1 MGFSINYSVVI
12 KMKLI
17 VLIALVGCA
26 LAIPYQPYGPS
37 NGLRIP
43 DYHPYE
49 KQQYGPANGL
59 RIPGQ
64 YYNKGY
70 YNKQQY
76 GPTNGLRIPG
86 QYYCGKGYS
95 RYNRCL
101 PTRRYRRRRTCYPRR
116 RYAKG

>member
-1 MGFSINYSVVI
+1 MG
-12 KMKLI
+12 I

-43 DYHPYE
+43 DYHGYE

-76 GPTNGLRIPG
+76 GPANGLRIPG
-86 QYYCGKGYS
+86 QYYGGKGYSRGYYGKGYS

-101 PTRRYRRRRTCYPRR
+101 PTRRYRRRRRICYPRR

>member
-1 MGFSINYSVVI
+1 MG
-12 KMKLI
+12 I

-37 NGLRIP
+37 NGLIIP

-64 YYNKGY
+64 YYGGKGY
-70 YNKQQY
+70 SR
-76 GPTNGLRIPG
+76 G
-86 QYYCGKGYS
+86 YYGKGYS

-101 PTRRYRRRRTCYPRR
+101 PTRRYRRRRICYPRR
-116 RYAKG
+116 RYAKGYRIIYC